1 MAARIT
7 DDEWDKLSPESFETH
22 SLLRAVDAVDELRA
36 DQEAHR
42 AAILAQL
49 ETGADGIRWIEYLTE
64 VGKAA
69 KLAGG
74 GYPNRYTAK
83 AADVLPLIEG
93 RSIQPAKDGVWIFG
107 IDEGE
112 EYAQPPGW
120 MGKVEVHAD
129 RVAACPA
136 DQS

>member
-1 MAARIT
+1 MIG
-7 DDEWDKLSPESFETH
+7 WWIVVSMQSPEERDRSDQ
-22 SLLRAVDAVDELRA
+22 DAR
-36 DQEAHR
+36 R
-42 AAILAQL
+42 AAILAQW
-49 ETGADGIRWIEYLTE
+49 ETGADGIRWIERLTE
-64 VGKAA
+64 AGTVA

-74 GYPNRYTAK
+74 GYPNRYTAR

-93 RSIQPAKDGVWIFG
+93 GGIQPSKDGVWIFG
-107 IDEGE
+107 IDESE

-136 DQS
+136 DLVLTIDAWDQS